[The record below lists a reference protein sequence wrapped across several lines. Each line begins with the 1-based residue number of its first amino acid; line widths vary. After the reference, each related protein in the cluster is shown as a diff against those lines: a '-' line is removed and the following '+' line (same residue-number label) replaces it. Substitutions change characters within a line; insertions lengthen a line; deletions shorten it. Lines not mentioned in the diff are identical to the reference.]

1 MKEKKIKILNL
12 VLGNVP
18 FEGWNDSTFFA
29 AVKELGL
36 SDEIENIFPF
46 DIKDLEDFY
55 FELADE
61 DLKSKLEHTNF
72 EESSIRDIIKA
83 SLMFRFKYYN
93 KHKEFLR
100 IIAGRYMLKGL
111 PINNI
116 STIYNLTNIIWYSA
130 GDKSVDYNYYTKRLL
145 LASVY
150 ISSFLFW
157 LDERNEEKLSEFIDR
172 RISNV
177 MQIQKIK
184 SRLFEK
190 SNFNLLKGLIPF
202 YDRTIINR
210 IKNLTR

>member
-12 VLGNVP
+12 VLENVP

-29 AVKELGL
+29 AVEKLGF
-36 SDEIENIFPF
+36 SEEIENIFPF
-46 DIKDLEDFY
+46 RIKDLENFY

-61 DLKSKLEHTNF
+61 DLKSKLENTNF
-72 EESSIRDIIKA
+72 EESSIRDIVKIA
-83 SLMFRFKYYN
+83 LMFRFKYYDQ
-93 KHKEFLR
+93 HKESLR
-100 IIAGRYMLKGL
+100 IIAGRNMLRGL

-116 STIYNLTNIIWYSA
+116 SKIYNLTNIIWYSA

-145 LASVY
+145 LAGVY

-157 LDERNEEKLSEFIDR
+157 LDESDEEKLSEFIDR

-184 SRLFEK
+184 SKLFEK
-190 SNFNLLKGLIPF
+190 NNVNLLKNLIPF
-202 YDRTIINR
+202 NDRAIINR
-210 IKNLTR
+210 IKNFTR